1 MQHDFSNHAASFG
14 ESCCIF
20 QKKTVHSKIKFF
32 DLRKSEG
39 KGRHSKYNFKAFTEK
54 GLYMLATVLKSKKAT
69 RRNNIFHQLSI
80 VIYSPENAGAK
91 SYCP

>member
-1 MQHDFSNHAASFG
+1 MIFQITVRLSANHAASFKKRW
-14 ESCCIF
+14 CI
-20 QKKTVHSKIKFF
+20 QRSNSLT
-32 DLRKSEG
+32 LEKSEG
-39 KGRHSKYNFKAFTEK
+39 KGRHSKYNFKALTEK